1 MSSSVSI
8 LRNMVSFDKAEQ
20 FDGFS
25 KVVIIV
31 SDEIEY
37 SAGTETGRTLTLNC
51 PWGTQEIANNILQ
64 SIKGFQYQPMTAENA
79 LVDPS
84 VEIGDGVSANGVY
97 SGVYSLETKFN
108 SNLPTTV
115 SAPADEELYEEH
127 TYVPKSEREV
137 TRKFLDFQ
145 SQFRIQ
151 DGKISAEVSERK
163 SDVSS
168 LNSKLTVQAN
178 QISTEIAERKSET
191 SSLRSS
197 IIQESNRIT
206 AEVQTRASETESLR
220 STMDIQAGQITAKVN
235 KNDGNS
241 STFGWALETS
251 SWRIFS
257 GSNTVLKADKDGL
270 EVKGVI
276 RATSGEIGGFKITS
290 NSLTYNS
297 QTWGGTNSTGI
308 YLGPQG
314 IQCGSKE
321 NGVQITNNGY
331 LYAENGEFR
340 GSVRA
345 GNIQYGGNA
354 GYFNGGG
361 ISSSSILGDR
371 MVANTIS
378 TAYTSS
384 GINASLGRADAAYNI
399 CTGITTA
406 QKFIS
411 QELTAT
417 GKASVGTLYI
427 GGVSV
432 TKKSA
437 TFKDGSGSYVTISY
451 WG

>member
-1 MSSSVSI
+1 MSSSVNI

-25 KVVIIV
+25 KVRVIV

-37 SAGTETGRTLTLNC
+37 SAGTDTGRTLTLNC

-84 VEIGDGVSANGVY
+84 VEIGDGISANGVY

-137 TRKFLDFQ
+137 TRKFLEFQ

-151 DGKISAEVSERK
+151 DGKISAEVEERK
-163 SDVSS
+163 SDTKSIRAT
-168 LNSKLTVQAN
+168 LEVQA
-178 QISTEIAERKSET
+178 
-191 SSLRSS
+191 
-197 IIQESNRIT
+197 
-206 AEVQTRASETESLR
+206 
-220 STMDIQAGQITAKVN
+220 DQITAKVN
-235 KNDGNS
+235 KNDGSS
-241 STFGWALETS
+241 STFGWALETA

-257 GSNTVLKADKDGL
+257 GSNTVLKADKNGL

-290 NSLTYNS
+290 NSLTYNN

-308 YLGPQG
+308 YIGPQG

-345 GNIQYGGNA
+345 GNIQYGGSA
-354 GYFNGGG
+354 GYLSGSG
-361 ISSSSILGDR
+361 ISSGSIYGNR

-384 GINASLGRADAAYNI
+384 GINSALNDGTWAANI
-399 CTGITTA
+399 L
-406 QKFIS
+406 S
-411 QELTAT
+411 
-417 GKASVGTLYI
+417 
-427 GGVSV
+427 GVSDYNATIRIGTV
-432 TKKSA
+432 SCVDLFKGGHGFSPKS
-437 TFKDGSGSYVTISY
+437 TSIKDYNGDYVTIRY
-451 WG
+451 WGW

>member
-1 MSSSVSI
+1 MSSSVNI
-8 LRNMVSFDKAEQ
+8 LRNIVSFDKAEQ

-84 VEIGDGVSANGVY
+84 VEIGDGISANGVY

-151 DGKISAEVSERK
+151 DGKISAEVEERK
-163 SDVSS
+163 SDTKSIRAT
-168 LNSKLTVQAN
+168 LEVQA
-178 QISTEIAERKSET
+178 
-191 SSLRSS
+191 
-197 IIQESNRIT
+197 
-206 AEVQTRASETESLR
+206 
-220 STMDIQAGQITAKVN
+220 DQITAKVN
-235 KNDGNS
+235 KNDGSS
-241 STFGWALETS
+241 STCGWALETS

-257 GSNTVLKADKDGL
+257 GSNTVLKADKNGL

-290 NSLTYNS
+290 NSLTYNN
-297 QTWGGTNSTGI
+297 QTWGGTNTNGIYIGPSGIQLGKNFKVDMQGNLTAARGTFGSLSVNSSGSTVGTYSGSFRGCGGSVSGITGSISTGI
-308 YLGPQG
+308 KV
-314 IQCGSKE
+314 GSKSIGTYVGDIIADTITASYVRARVGDLNQFVF
-321 NGVQITNNGY
+321 NGH
-331 LYAENGEFR
+331 
-340 GSVRA
+340 SVREKW
-345 GNIQYGGNA
+345 I
-354 GYFNGGG
+354 
-361 ISSSSILGDR
+361 
-371 MVANTIS
+371 
-378 TAYTSS
+378 
-384 GINASLGRADAAYNI
+384 
-399 CTGITTA
+399 
-406 QKFIS
+406 
-411 QELTAT
+411 
-417 GKASVGTLYI
+417 
-427 GGVSV
+427 
-432 TKKSA
+432 
-437 TFKDGSGSYVTISY
+437 KDGNGNSVCVLATQ
-451 WG
+451 